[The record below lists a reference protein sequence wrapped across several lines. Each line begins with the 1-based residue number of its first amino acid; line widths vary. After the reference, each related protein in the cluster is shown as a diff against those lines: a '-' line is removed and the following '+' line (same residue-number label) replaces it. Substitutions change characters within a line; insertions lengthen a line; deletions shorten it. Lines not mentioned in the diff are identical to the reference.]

1 MLKSIQSKIVI
12 LFMLIILS
20 VLITAGTFML
30 SNVSQFYYDSFMSQM
45 ENNVFD
51 SKFEEALTDA
61 VEANN
66 QKEKIEELLEAYY
79 GKIGINSYRNYALLD
94 GNDGSYISGSGG
106 VTVSNLEIT
115 GNLLSALNGKI
126 GNVIDKN
133 SKYMDYAYPVTV
145 DGSIKYVIYVYETK
159 DTLTDFSQRML
170 AVISQALLI
179 GVVIAILVG
188 FLFSRTITRPIK
200 NVTVRAEKIAKGF
213 FDTGKM
219 SNARDEIGELTNTFV
234 TMGKKLKETVFQLED
249 QKSKIETILE
259 YSSDGIVAFDTSGK
273 LILINPEAKKLLKI
287 EDEKTV
293 EFNSFFSQMFDD
305 IVLGDFIY
313 IENENQVVKEC
324 AWNEYY
330 LKFYFARFTYSDNTP
345 GGLLVDVQNITQ
357 MQKLDVSRREFVANV
372 SHELR
377 TPLTTLKAY
386 LETLQS
392 GGIEEETQKRFFDTM
407 SRETDRMTRLV
418 SDLLTLSRLDNGI
431 KLNLK
436 YMHIEDILSDVA
448 EKMSFEAKNKNQTL
462 EYTAINEIP
471 PIPLDEDRMEQV
483 IINITSNALKYTPEN
498 GKVEI
503 FSSYVSDNAV
513 IRVKDNGIGIAKQH
527 LGRLFERFYRVDK
540 ARSREQGGTGLGL
553 AIAKEIVNAH
563 AGEINIRSEV
573 NVGTE
578 IIITIPVEKSLAKYI
593 ERNEEEI
600 G

>member
-12 LFMLIILS
+12 LFMLIILA
-20 VLITAGTFML
+20 VFITAGTFML
-30 SNVSQFYYDSFMSQM
+30 SNVSQFYYDNFMSQM

-51 SKFEEALTDA
+51 SRFEDALADA
-61 VEANN
+61 VESDNA
-66 QKEKIEELLEAYY
+66 KAKIEELLEAYY
-79 GKIGINSYRNYALLD
+79 GKIGVNSYRNYVLLD
-94 GNDGSYISGSGG
+94 GDDGSYISGSSG

-115 GNLLSALNGKI
+115 GNLLSAINGHT

-133 SKYMDYAYPVTV
+133 SKYMDYAYPVKI
-145 DGSIKYVIYVYETK
+145 DGKIAYVIYVYETK
-159 DTLTDFSQRML
+159 DTLNNFSQRML
-170 AVISQALLI
+170 SVITQALLI
-179 GVVIAILVG
+179 GVVIAVILG
-188 FLFSRTITRPIK
+188 FLFSRTITKPIK
-200 NVTVRAEKIAKGF
+200 NITVRAEKIAKGF

-219 SNARDEIGELTNTFV
+219 STSKDEIGVLTNTFV
-234 TMGKKLKETVFQLED
+234 TMGKKLKENVFQLED
-249 QKSKIETILE
+249 QKTKIETILE
-259 YSSDGIVAFDTSGK
+259 YSSDGIVAFDTTGK
-273 LILINPEAKKLLKI
+273 IILINPEAKKLLNI
-287 EDEKTV
+287 ENEEEI
-293 EFNSFFSQMFDD
+293 EFDAFFSQMFDD
-305 IVLGDFIY
+305 IAFGDFIY
-313 IENENQVVKEC
+313 IENENQVVREC
-324 AWNEYY
+324 AWNDYY
-330 LKFYFARFTYSDNTP
+330 LKFYFARFTYSDNTH

-357 MQKLDVSRREFVANV
+357 MQKLDISRREFVANV

-386 LETLQS
+386 LETLQD
-392 GGIEEETQKRFFDTM
+392 GDIDEETRNRFFDTM

-436 YMHIEDILSDVA
+436 YMHVEDILRDVA
-448 EKMSFEAKNKNQTL
+448 EKMSFEAKNKNQTI
-462 EYTAINEIP
+462 EYTAVNEIP

-498 GKVEI
+498 GKIEI

-527 LGRLFERFYRVDK
+527 LNRLFERFYRVDK